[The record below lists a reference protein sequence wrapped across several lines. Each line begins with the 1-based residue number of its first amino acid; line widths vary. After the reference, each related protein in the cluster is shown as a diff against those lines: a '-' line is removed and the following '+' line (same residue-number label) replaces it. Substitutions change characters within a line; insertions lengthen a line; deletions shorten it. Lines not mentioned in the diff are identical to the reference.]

1 MTLRVV
7 DTGTNSAH
15 WNIAVT
21 EAMWEAHCAGG
32 VPDTFRFHRYS
43 RAFLLGCNQKPE
55 RELDVDLC
63 LASGVEIAHRL
74 TAGAAVYM
82 DPDVLAWDFVADCRT
97 FGMRMA
103 NAIGQA
109 SSAIAGGLARLGVPA
124 RVEDFGDILVDGRK
138 VGGVAGYFEGPSMVL
153 QGHILRDLDRRA
165 MAGLL
170 RKESD
175 TRKARQRVVSLRQLI
190 GYVPV
195 IEDVKSALLTQI
207 ADQWDVAPVR
217 CDFDASELA
226 LAAA

>member
-7 DTGTNSAH
+7 DTGINSAH

-32 VPDTFRFHRYS
+32 VPDTLRFHRYS
-43 RAFLLGCNQKPE
+43 RAILLGCNQKPE

-63 LASGVEIAHRL
+63 LASGIEIAHRL
-74 TAGAAVYM
+74 TAGTAVYM
-82 DPDVLAWDFVADCRT
+82 DPVVLAWDFVADSHT
-97 FGMRMA
+97 FGMRIE

-109 SSAIAGGLARLGVPA
+109 SSAIAGGLARLGVSA
-124 RVEDFGDILVDGRK
+124 RAEGFGDILVGGRK
-138 VGGVAGYFEGPSMVL
+138 VAGVAGYFEGPSMVL
-153 QGHILRDLDRRA
+153 QGHILRDLDHRV
-165 MAGLL
+165 MAGVL
-170 RKESD
+170 RKQSD

-190 GYVPV
+190 GHVPV
-195 IEDVKSALLTQI
+195 IEDVKSAVLTQI